1 MELSRLSSFTA
12 IFGAI
17 NIFYALYGLI
27 QMDFGRTVI
36 STFTYLF
43 LMYSAAVIDKKTEEL
58 RQSDRDRARTVE

>member
-1 MELSRLSSFTA
+1 MA

-27 QMDFGRTVI
+27 QMDLGRTVI

-43 LMYSAAVIDKKTEEL
+43 LMYSAAVIDTKAEEL
-58 RQSDRDRARTVE
+58 RQFDRTRARALE